1 MAKES
6 PSSVGAAWCAFGAFA
21 RQCCRGLS
29 FVPNFKPLTPIG
41 LDSRR
46 VWPFIVNDPN

>member
-1 MAKES
+1 MACQLVRRLCTWEY
-6 PSSVGAAWCAFGAFA
+6 
-21 RQCCRGLS
+21 QCGRRLS

-46 VWPFIVNDPN
+46 VWPFIVADPN